1 MICLYNTAQQ
11 AITLPLGEQF
21 TNTHVRHQV
30 IRLDDTWGITKQLGL
45 NLQTYLNHVMDT

>member
-11 AITLPLGEQF
+11 AITLPLGDQF

-30 IRLDDTWGITKQLGL
+30 IRLDETCGITKQLGA
-45 NLQTYLNHVMDT
+45 NLQTDLNHGMDT